1 MCAAGSTFVVQTKK
15 RHITLKPSSLVT
27 LLGLNK
33 NIQKKKRFQ
42 KKKNKEIPQVMCAF
56 PQTKKVETPSGVSQ
70 RCFELLFFPP
80 TWLVKGGGFIQDPNF
95 KVPNLMWLLAEDG
108 HDLDGGCFAA
118 AAPSGEVARD
128 LWVPTTN
135 NK

>member
-1 MCAAGSTFVVQTKK
+1 MIPQE
-15 RHITLKPSSLVT
+15 
-27 LLGLNK
+27 K
-33 NIQKKKRFQ
+33 NE
-42 KKKNKEIPQVMCAF
+42 EIPQVMVMCAF
-56 PQTKKVETPSGVSQ
+56 PQTRKVETPFWCFPNVVSS
-70 RCFELLFFPP
+70 CYFFPP

-108 HDLDGGCFAA
+108 HLDGGCVAA

-128 LWVPTTN
+128 LWVPATN

>member
-1 MCAAGSTFVVQTKK
+1 
-15 RHITLKPSSLVT
+15 
-27 LLGLNK
+27 
-33 NIQKKKRFQ
+33 
-42 KKKNKEIPQVMCAF
+42 MCAF